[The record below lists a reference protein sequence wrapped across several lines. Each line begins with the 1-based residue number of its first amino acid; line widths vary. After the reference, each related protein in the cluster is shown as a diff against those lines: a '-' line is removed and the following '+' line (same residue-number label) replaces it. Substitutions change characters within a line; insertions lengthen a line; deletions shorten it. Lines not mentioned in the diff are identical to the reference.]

1 MRLIR
6 TVLALAL
13 LAGMTVPAAAQTQ
26 GKFKFLDGSPYDPQ
40 PTLTVGSRTYYTSI
54 YRGQF
59 LSGVPG
65 NPTVDI
71 FCVDFFHSVGTN
83 NEWDAWFSP
92 LSGNLENTYG
102 MSIRGWDQ
110 STAAQRYRAAA
121 WLATQFGTPDGS
133 YSEAEKANWP
143 GLQKTMWSLMGQN
156 AAGTSTAFPSA
167 LSSDQQTLLNNALV
181 NGSQADFVAQSSD
194 WTVIS
199 DVNGTATSGKQE
211 FLTQQSVV
219 PEPET
224 VILLVTGLLA
234 LGAVAYFRGIS
245 A

>member
-1 MRLIR
+1 MRLTR
-6 TVLALAL
+6 LVVALAL
-13 LAGMTVPAAAQTQ
+13 LAGLSAPAAAQTQ

-40 PTLTVGSRTYYTSI
+40 PTLTVSGRTYYTSI

-92 LSGNLENTYG
+92 VSGNLEQTYG
-102 MSIRGWDQ
+102 MRFRGWTQ
-110 STAAQRYRAAA
+110 EIATERYKAAA
-121 WLATQFGTPDGS
+121 YLATQFSLAD
-133 YSEAEKANWP
+133 KASWP
-143 GLQKTMWSLMGQN
+143 TYQKTIWNLMGQ
-156 AAGTSTAFPSA
+156 
-167 LSSDQQTLLNNALV
+167 QTLDNVFTDANNSSLFPLAVSNSTLNDAIT
-181 NGSQADFVAQSSD
+181 GGQGIDASE

-199 DVNGTATSGKQE
+199 GVNATSSSGKQE
-211 FLTQQSVV
+211 FLVQQSVV